1 MAKRKKKDRS
11 AQSAH
16 RLRLNGL
23 QAFRDGNYDEAL
35 DAWERASDLVPKHQ
49 PKAAMAEAY
58 FRRSLK
64 RQYGENGDT
73 AAGLADLK
81 QALTLQPDDALYQ
94 YHLALAHHRAGDLD
108 TAVSLYQTVYQNSQ
122 KLRPRLAYPLCLAL
136 RQQVENPITH
146 PAWHDLSAKAQ
157 EMLGEANAFRRR
169 PYAPSPDAPPLWH
182 GLARLDSNDVDAA
195 HKWLTTALEEANNAY
210 EQAISHYYL
219 GVLAARQEDWPAAA
233 RSWVAARQA
242 GLNHARLSDNM
253 GELFH
258 RLAEERL
265 QEGNV
270 TAALNAA
277 KEAARHAPDDSRLH
291 SLQAQIQQHVGYQ
304 AAQKSQ
310 WTTARRHWEEAQ
322 ELDGGSFRLAYNLAL
337 VYEQEKEFEEAGD
350 TWREA
355 MRRRPRRDDH
365 PDAISEQQVA
375 QLWRRAA
382 AAYEK
387 AGEFDAAVQVYR
399 NAVKYSPD
407 NVEIR
412 LDLVHTLH
420 VNGQEEAALNELD
433 RILERDP
440 QNVQALLRYGEI
452 LAHSYGWWR
461 GREAPGYW
469 EEVLEIDPNN
479 SEARQLLADYYQDR
493 AEASMSWRATEEA
506 IDYLEMAHKYQP
518 ENGRILAKIARFYLY
533 LDDEEIFR
541 DYSQQALQTSPHD
554 IDVYD
559 ELIQAWLSEDE
570 PDEAWALLDQA
581 EATIP
586 KIPSDFY
593 LEFAAYCLSQLNN
606 YEWGRIWLDRALA
619 RAPADDSPLLEI
631 CELTIFYRV
640 FDLAKHYLAEAQ
652 DQGEDKAT
660 VTFLWAMFH
669 FHQRNLQEAGLQIRR
684 AERLARQQRDEELLD
699 RISHLRYL
707 INSPVA
713 DMMGPLMNRYTGHGM
728 PDPSFIARMLA
739 EMMDDD
745 DFDDFDE
752 DDFFYD

>member
-35 DAWERASDLVPKHQ
+35 DAWERASDLVPKQQ

-58 FRRSLK
+58 FRRGLK
-64 RQYGENGDT
+64 RQHGENGDT
-73 AAGLADLK
+73 TAGLADLQ
-81 QALTLQPDDALYQ
+81 QAMALQPNDSLYQ
-94 YHLALAHHRAGDLD
+94 YHLALAHHRTGDLD
-108 TAVSLYQTVYQNSQ
+108 TAVSLYQAVYQNSQ

-136 RQQVENPITH
+136 RQQEENPITH
-146 PAWHDLSAKAQ
+146 PAWKDLSAKAQ
-157 EMLGEANAFRRR
+157 DMLGQANVFRRR
-169 PYAPSPDAPPLWH
+169 PYAPAADAPPLWH
-182 GLARLDSNDVDAA
+182 GLAALDSNDFEAG
-195 HKWLTTALEEANNAY
+195 HNWLATSLEEANNSY
-210 EQAISHYYL
+210 EEAISHYYL

-242 GLNHARLSDNM
+242 GLNQPRLQDNM

-265 QEGNV
+265 QEGNI
-270 TAALNAA
+270 TTALNAA

-291 SLQAQIQQHVGYQ
+291 SLQAQIQHHLGYQ

-310 WTTARRHWEEAQ
+310 WDTARRHWEEAQ
-322 ELDGGSFRLAYNLAL
+322 ELDGSSFRLAYNLAL
-337 VYEQEKEFEEAGD
+337 IYEQEKEFEAAGD

-365 PDAISEQQVA
+365 PDAITEKQVA

-382 AAYEK
+382 AAYQK

-407 NVEIR
+407 NVGIR
-412 LDLVHTLH
+412 LDLAHTLH

-452 LAHSYGWWR
+452 LAHSYGWWY
-461 GREAPGYW
+461 GRKASGYW
-469 EEVLEIDPNN
+469 EKVLEIDPNN
-479 SEARQLLADYYQDR
+479 SEARQLLTDYYQDR
-493 AEASMSWRATEEA
+493 ADNAISWGSLEEA
-506 IDYLEMAHKYQP
+506 INYLEMAYEYQP
-518 ENGRILAKIARFYLY
+518 ENGYILARIAYCYLRQ
-533 LDDEEIFR
+533 DDTEMFLE
-541 DYSQQALQTSPHD
+541 YSQQARQISPQD

-559 ELIQAWLSEDE
+559 KLIEAWLIQDE

-586 KIPSDFY
+586 QIPSDFY
-593 LEFAAYCLSQLNN
+593 LEFAAYCFNQLDN
-606 YEWGRIWLDRALA
+606 YEWGSTWLDRALA
-619 RAPADDSPLLEI
+619 HAPADDSPLLEI
-631 CELTIFYRV
+631 CDLTIYYRA

-652 DQGEDKAT
+652 QRGENKAE
-660 VTFLWAMFH
+660 VTFLWAKFH
-669 FHQRNLQEAGLQIRR
+669 FQEGNMQEAGLQMRR
-684 AERLARQQRDEELLD
+684 AERLARQQRDNELLD
-699 RISHLRYL
+699 QIGHLRYL

-713 DMMGPLMNRYTGHGM
+713 DIMGPLMNRYTGAGM
-728 PDPSFIARMLA
+728 PDPGLIARMLA

-745 DFDDFDE
+745 DFDEDE
-752 DDFFYD
+752 FFYD